1 MQASELEADEI
12 LAARKRASQAI
23 RILKPYYNAGSVA
36 KTQAEDGVD
45 IEDKFKLD
53 YLAPFLPQANIRTLS
68 PSQATAAR
76 DACYQVRFCCIQ
88 YSMPLKLTSP
98 TVACSEDQQAAFLE
112 HWPRPL
118 LGIKVT
124 ALAFQLSKNSAMLR
138 KKHSPPS

>member
-1 MQASELEADEI
+1 MCTLIIHRLSETLTDFDLHREASWPETECQQEVQASEIEADEI
-12 LAARKRASQAI
+12 LAARKKASQAI

-88 YSMPLKLTSP
+88 YSMPPKLTQRSQTP
-98 TVACSEDQQAAFLE
+98 AQRIS
-112 HWPRPL
+112 RL
-118 LGIKVT
+118 L
-124 ALAFQLSKNSAMLR
+124 L
-138 KKHSPPS
+138 